1 MFKTIAGLT
10 SLMRQ
15 ASQIGDRMQ
24 EVQQRLRDRR
34 ETGAAGGGLV
44 QVEVN
49 GMGEVLRLTIDP
61 LLVERGERDVLEDLI
76 PAALN
81 EALAKA
87 REAHAELMREL
98 AGGLQIPG
106 LDAALA
112 QFTGRG

>member
-1 MFKTIAGLT
+1 MFKSIANMA

-15 ASQIGDRMQ
+15 ASQMGERMQ
-24 EVQQRLRDRR
+24 EFQARLRERR
-34 ETGAAGGGLV
+34 EQGASGGGLV

-49 GMGEVLRLTIDP
+49 GLGEVLRLSLDP

-81 EALAKA
+81 DALTKA
-87 REAHAELMREL
+87 RDAHAELMREL